1 MQARLNKQG
10 VIVIALVLVGFG
22 LRLYT
27 IGSLPFRGDEAF
39 TVQNWVM
46 QPLST
51 TFNEIIVIDPH
62 PPLAYT
68 IFHIWGGLV
77 GTSEVAIRLLPAL
90 ANTIGIAAMYALG
103 RQISNRWVGVLA
115 ALLWAVHPFEIY
127 HAQDARNYGIW
138 PALSVT
144 SLWLALKALKRNRPA
159 DWVLYAVAAT
169 LSMMI
174 YYLELFVLAAIN
186 LYVFITCWRN
196 RYVLKRWISVQVVL
210 GVLFA
215 IWVAFFSTVLAR
227 QEMYGGT
234 ADKTHIEAV
243 FTLFFPSWAFGQSLI
258 LPPEQMFVLGI
269 VLCLLVIGLLAYV
282 TSKDRKQG
290 LLLVLLIVVP
300 VTALSIVALRLSVYR
315 PRYIMGVVPAIL
327 LALSLTSVYLYRR
340 GILAKAG
347 VIVLLAGW
355 FGISAISLNN
365 YYHDPAYAKSH
376 EWPILADYIAR
387 NAQDADLIVLQSN
400 DAAFGY
406 YYHQTGAT
414 ALDIAKPE
422 TPDESKDEL
431 EAIVSDLLTEEASLW
446 LVSTPT
452 RGWPNR
458 RIIENWALRNMQL
471 SLEASPGGVPV
482 QWFLPWDVSDDE
494 VSGSART
501 QFGDIAEVVD
511 VHVFPPEGN
520 DTITV
525 WVYWRA
531 LQTSEGVYKGFVH
544 LTGAFN
550 EATGGPLWSQD
561 DHLPQDGGTST
572 TTWEP
577 GTLYRDIYRLPVS
590 QVPSGDYQLI
600 MGMYE
605 ETTGD
610 RLNTSE
616 GADYYLIQSIS
627 LEQK

>member
-1 MQARLNKQG
+1 MQARLYKQDI
-10 VIVIALVLVGFG
+10 IVIALVLLGFG

-27 IGSLPFRGDEAF
+27 IGNLPFRGDEAF

-68 IFHIWGGLV
+68 AFHIWGGLV

-103 RQISNRWVGVLA
+103 RQIGNRWVGVLA

-144 SLWLALKALKRNRPA
+144 SLWLALKALRRNRPI
-159 DWVLYAVAAT
+159 DWGLYAVAAT
-169 LSMMI
+169 LSMFI
-174 YYLELFVLAAIN
+174 YYLELFVLAALN
-186 LYVFITCWRN
+186 LYVIITYWRN
-196 RYVLKRWISVQVVL
+196 RHVLKRWISIQVFL

-234 ADKTHIEAV
+234 ADKTQFEAI

-258 LPPEQMFVLGI
+258 LPPEQMLLLGI
-269 VLCLLVIGLLAYV
+269 VLCLLVIGLLTFV

-290 LLLVLLIVVP
+290 LLLALLIVVP
-300 VTALSIVALRLSVYR
+300 LTALSIVALRLSVFR

-340 GILAKAG
+340 GTLAKAG

-376 EWPILADYIAR
+376 EWPVLADYIAH
-387 NAQDADLIVLQSN
+387 NIQDADLIVLQSN

-406 YYHQTGAT
+406 YYHQTDAA

-422 TPDESKDEL
+422 TSDETAEEL
-431 EAIVSDLLTEEASLW
+431 ETTVSSLLTEDARLW
-446 LVSTPT
+446 LVSTPIP
-452 RGWPNR
+452 GWSNR
-458 RIIENWALRNMQL
+458 NVIRDWALRNMQL
-471 SLEASPGGVPV
+471 SLETSPGGVPI
-482 QWFLPWDVSDDE
+482 QLFLPWDVSDDE
-494 VSGSART
+494 VNGSART
-501 QFGDIAEVVD
+501 QLGDIAEVVD

-531 LQTSEGVYKGFVH
+531 LETSEAAYKGFVH

-561 DHLPQDGGTST
+561 DHLPQDGGIST
-572 TTWEP
+572 TIWEP
-577 GTLYRDIYRLPVS
+577 GTLYRDIYRVPVGD
-590 QVPSGDYQLI
+590 VPAGTYQLI
-600 MGMYE
+600 VGMYE

-610 RLNTSE
+610 RLTTPD
-616 GADYYLIQSIS
+616 GADAYLIQSIS